1 MPCNAVC
8 CSVSMLQAMIEKMCR
23 IAKDKQV
30 LLISGGEN
38 LNPSSRVCSYSAG
51 TVSTVTFSLSV
62 CTALLRS
69 IVEVICK
76 ERRTRLT
83 KKNREMRMFRSMDD
97 GNSGSI
103 FHAIEGR
110 CDKHFEKIR

>member
-1 MPCNAVC
+1 MLMPCNAVC

-51 TVSTVTFSLSV
+51 TVSTVAVSLSV
-62 CTALLRS
+62 CTALLLS

-76 ERRTRLT
+76 ERRTRFQDQKEQRDL
-83 KKNREMRMFRSMDD
+83 
-97 GNSGSI
+97 
-103 FHAIEGR
+103 
-110 CDKHFEKIR
+110 